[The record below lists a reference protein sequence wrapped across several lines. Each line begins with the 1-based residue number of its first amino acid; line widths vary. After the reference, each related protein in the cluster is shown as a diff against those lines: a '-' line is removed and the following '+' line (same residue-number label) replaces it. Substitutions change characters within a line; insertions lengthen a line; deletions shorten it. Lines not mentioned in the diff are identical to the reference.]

1 MQSKYFA
8 YTLLSGEYPASLG
21 DFSKNKEECGASA
34 RFYLRF
40 LGRTAGVAA
49 FKATA
54 CEFGRFLLDTGR
66 ELHFAELQYGVCV
79 WITVDFTYHAPD
91 EGFQGLRFLCRVPF
105 PALEHKCGHKL
116 AFWVAERR
124 RL

>member
-54 CEFGRFLLDTGR
+54 CEFGRFLLDTDR
-66 ELHFAELQYGVCV
+66 ELHFAEIQYGICV

-91 EGFQGLRFLCRVPF
+91 EGFQGLRFFGRVPF
-105 PALEHKCGHKL
+105 TALEHKCGHEL
-116 AFWVAERR
+116 ALRVAERR
-124 RL
+124 SL